1 MSAVKQLVRG
11 EATMTIQTQ
20 FVPRNYDLFVGL
32 DVDKKSIAVSFTD
45 HEQLKQA
52 LRLPYSAAVLLS
64 YVRKHF
70 AGQRVAFAYEA
81 GPTGFGL
88 HDALMAEGHPCLV
101 VAPAM
106 VPTARGQRVK
116 TNRLDAKKLS
126 ENLRGGQLRS
136 IHVPSFT
143 YRDLRHL
150 VQLRD
155 TQVKQLTAT
164 KCRIKALLLYEGMT
178 FPGSG
183 RWSAAVLRE
192 LAALPCSEAVHFKLE
207 HLIGTLHFHFNSA
220 AVAQKQIRRHCQSD
234 PELRRSIALLKS
246 IPGIGWIVAAHL
258 VARLGDWR
266 EIENVRSIA
275 GFLGLVSSE
284 HSTGDKQ
291 NRGPITRAGDS
302 RLRNKLI
309 QSAWVTIR
317 KDPELREFYRRIH
330 ERHPKQVAGRK
341 AIVAVA
347 RKLTTRIYAVLK
359 EQRPFVVRA
368 DCSTAPLT
376 AEETAGSRERLDGQQ
391 SEQY

>member
-1 MSAVKQLVRG
+1 
-11 EATMTIQTQ
+11 
-20 FVPRNYDLFVGL
+20 
-32 DVDKKSIAVSFTD
+32 
-45 HEQLKQA
+45 
-52 LRLPYSAAVLLS
+52 LLN

-70 AGQRVAFAYEA
+70 AQQRVAFVYEA

-88 HDALMAEGHPCLV
+88 HDELVAGGYPCLV

-106 VPTARGQRVK
+106 VPRAPGQRVK
-116 TNRLDAKKLS
+116 TNRLDARKLS

-136 IHVPSFT
+136 IHVPSSS
-143 YRDLRHL
+143 YRELRHL

-155 TQVKQLTAT
+155 THVSQLSAT
-164 KCRIKALLLYEGMT
+164 KCRLKALLLYEGMT
-178 FPGSG
+178 FPGNG
-183 RWSAAVLRE
+183 QWSAQVLRE

-220 AVAQKQIRRHCQSD
+220 AVTQKQIRRYCQSE
-234 PELRRSIALLKS
+234 PELRQSIRLVKS
-246 IPGIGWIVAAHL
+246 RPGIGWIVAAHL

-266 EIENVRSIA
+266 EIDNVRSIA

-284 HSTGDKQ
+284 HSTGEKE
-291 NRGPITRAGDS
+291 NRGSITRAGDS

-317 KDPELREFYRRIH
+317 KDPELREFYRRVYA
-330 ERHPKQVAGRK
+330 RHAKKVAARK

-359 EQRPFVVRA
+359 QQRPYVVRP
-368 DCSTAPLT
+368 DISTAPLT
-376 AEETAGSRERLDGQQ
+376 AEETAGPRERLDGQQ
-391 SEQY
+391 SEQSR